1 MYKYKKTIIINNRR
15 RRIFSK
21 EKSNTE
27 YILYKN
33 EYITLNAYNKKT
45 GGSLLSNLFITAR
58 GEKNEFEIPRGK
70 INGLNSFDEKGNV
83 NPPPDIYNE
92 NNSKIISE
100 YLKSDII
107 LLYKYNKANSK
118 IISEYLKSTN
128 NIASNTAK
136 KYWIITDYNKENYI
150 IKVRGYT
157 TNEWVLQYS
166 KDKLNFYFLRYCY
179 NKNIILDD
187 KNLKYTVFYFLQ
199 TYKISDE
206 NIFIYFIDN
215 HFSDTSF
222 SDETKAVYKK
232 LEKQYSSSCF
242 KIYYILTDVSFNEYN
257 IHQYYELVAGYMF
270 QCIKI
275 FNNDI
280 IFKYKS
286 SYSKIKQLIENN
298 SIGQLINYGK
308 LTHSKYYA
316 WGKATIPNIR
326 TIKDFN
332 DQLGAEKHIIED
344 KILYFYKSVDNNGI
358 KEYNKLFKDNYF
370 IYFITSITND
380 EYEKILINNNKYTL
394 PHTLFEFDLI
404 RVINISSIKKYVILK
419 YIEQKILDVEDCDYI
434 SID

>member
-45 GGSLLSNLFITAR
+45 GGGLLSNIKLGML
-58 GEKNEFEIPRGK
+58 GEKNEFEIPRVK

-83 NPPPDIYNE
+83 NPPDIYNE

-100 YLKSDII
+100 YFKSDII
-107 LLYKYNKANSK
+107 LLYKYNKDNSK
-118 IISEYLKSTN
+118 LISEYLKSTN

-136 KYWIITDYNKENYI
+136 KYWIITDYNKQNAI

-166 KDKLNFYFLRYCY
+166 KDKLNFYFSRYCY
-179 NKNIILDD
+179 NNNIILNDT
-187 KNLKYTVFYFLQ
+187 NLRNTVFYFLQ
-199 TYKISDE
+199 TYKISAK

-242 KIYYILTDVSFNEYN
+242 KIYYILTDVFFNNYN

-275 FNNDI
+275 LKNDI
-280 IFKYKS
+280 IFKYKT
-286 SYSKIKQLIENN
+286 SYSEIKQLIANN
-298 SIGQLINYGK
+298 SNEHLINYGK
-308 LTHSKYYA
+308 LTHSKYYE
-316 WGKATIPNIR
+316 WGRATNPNIR

-332 DQLGAEKHIIED
+332 DQLGTENNINED

-358 KEYNKLFKDNYF
+358 KEYNNLFKDNYF

-380 EYEKILINNNKYTL
+380 EYQKILNNNNKYTL

-404 RVINISSIKKYVILK
+404 RVFDIPSIKKYVILK
-419 YIEQKILDVEDCDYI
+419 YIEQTILDVEDCDYI
-434 SID
+434 Q